1 MKHNLDKLIEDA
13 RKVKP
18 TAQDI
23 FDHKVSFVYGNL
35 KIDDDTITR
44 EMVRDAALK
53 YERQKKDKKNEGS
66 QKHC

>member
-18 TAQDI
+18 TEQDI